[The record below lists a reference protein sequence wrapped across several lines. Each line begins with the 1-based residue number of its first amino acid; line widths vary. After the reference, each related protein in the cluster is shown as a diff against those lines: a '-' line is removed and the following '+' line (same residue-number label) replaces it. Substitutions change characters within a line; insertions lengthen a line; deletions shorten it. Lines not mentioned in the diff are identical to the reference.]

1 MNDFYNFVTNDYY
14 AIQEAAMWATF
25 ICALIAVVGAILVYV
40 FFLTPQNRGR
50 FTGFLGWLYDFLNFR
65 KMFGDILIRILY
77 VCTAIYLTISGV
89 CSSIIAGNLIY
100 VVQYTIIGNVIARLV
115 YELLMVLIS
124 LCRNVADIN
133 RKMGGTPVPPSVP
146 VSPVPQDPAAAQ
158 PAAPAQ
164 PFQRPEPVK
173 PAESQPAAPAQPFQ
187 RPEPVKPVEPQPAA
201 PAQPFQ
207 RPEPVKPAEP
217 QPAAPAQPFQRP
229 EPVKPAEPQ
238 PAAPAQP
245 FQRPEPPKMQ
255 TVKPD
260 IPVESP
266 FQRPAANNAPEAA
279 QQADTKFCRNCG
291 KRIAADAADCPFCGF
306 HLMP

>member
-133 RKMGGTPVPPSVP
+133 RKMGGTPVSPSAP
-146 VSPVPQDPAAAQ
+146 VSPVPQEPAV
-158 PAAPAQ
+158 PEQ
-164 PFQRPEPVK
+164 PFR
-173 PAESQPAAPAQPFQ
+173 
-187 RPEPVKPVEPQPAA
+187 
-201 PAQPFQ
+201 

-217 QPAAPAQPFQRP
+217 QPAAP
-229 EPVKPAEPQ
+229 E
-238 PAAPAQP
+238 QP

>member
-133 RKMGGTPVPPSVP
+133 RKMGGTPVPPSAP
-146 VSPVPQDPAAAQ
+146 VSPVPQ
-158 PAAPAQ
+158 
-164 PFQRPEPVK
+164 E
-173 PAESQPAAPAQPFQ
+173 
-187 RPEPVKPVEPQPAA
+187 
-201 PAQPFQ
+201 
-207 RPEPVKPAEP
+207 
-217 QPAAPAQPFQRP
+217 
-229 EPVKPAEPQ
+229 

-266 FQRPAANNAPEAA
+266 FQRPAADNAPEAT

>member
-133 RKMGGTPVPPSVP
+133 RKMGGTPVSPSAP
-146 VSPVPQDPAAAQ
+146 VSPVPQD

>member
-133 RKMGGTPVPPSVP
+133 RKMGGTPVPPSAP
-146 VSPVPQDPAAAQ
+146 VSPVPQE

-173 PAESQPAAPAQPFQ
+173 PIES
-187 RPEPVKPVEPQPAA
+187 QPAA

-217 QPAAPAQPFQRP
+217 QPAAPAQSFQRP

-238 PAAPAQP
+238 PAVPAQP

-266 FQRPAANNAPEAA
+266 FQRPAADNAPEAT

>member
-133 RKMGGTPVPPSVP
+133 RKMGGTPVSPSAP
-146 VSPVPQDPAAAQ
+146 VSPVPQEPAAAQ

-173 PAESQPAAPAQPFQ
+173 PAGSQPAAPAQPFQ

-266 FQRPAANNAPEAA
+266 FQRPAANNVPEAA

>member
-133 RKMGGTPVPPSVP
+133 RKMGGTPVSPSAP
-146 VSPVPQDPAAAQ
+146 VSPVPQEPAV
-158 PAAPAQ
+158 PEQ
-164 PFQRPEPVK
+164 PFRRPEPVK
-173 PAESQPAAPAQPFQ
+173 PAEPQPAVPEQPFRRPEPVKPAEPQPAAPAQPFQ
-187 RPEPVKPVEPQPAA
+187 RPEPVKPVESQPAA
-201 PAQPFQ
+201 PAQS
-207 RPEPVKPAEP
+207 
-217 QPAAPAQPFQRP
+217 FQRP

-266 FQRPAANNAPEAA
+266 FQRPAANNNAPEAA

>member
-133 RKMGGTPVPPSVP
+133 RKMGGTPVSPSAP

-158 PAAPAQ
+158 PAAPEQ
-164 PFQRPEPVK
+164 PFRRPEPVK
-173 PAESQPAAPAQPFQ
+173 PAEPKPAAPEQPFQ

>member
-133 RKMGGTPVPPSVP
+133 RKMGGTPVSPSAP
-146 VSPVPQDPAAAQ
+146 VSPVPQEPAVPEQPFRRPEPVKPAEPQ
-158 PAAPAQ
+158 PAAPEQPFRRPEPVKPAEPQPAAPEQ

-173 PAESQPAAPAQPFQ
+173 PT
-187 RPEPVKPVEPQPAA
+187 
-201 PAQPFQ
+201 
-207 RPEPVKPAEP
+207 EP

>member
-146 VSPVPQDPAAAQ
+146 VSPVPQEPAV
-158 PAAPAQ
+158 PEQ
-164 PFQRPEPVK
+164 PFR
-173 PAESQPAAPAQPFQ
+173 
-187 RPEPVKPVEPQPAA
+187 
-201 PAQPFQ
+201 

-217 QPAAPAQPFQRP
+217 QPAAPEQPFRRPEPVKPAEPQPAAPEQPFRRP

>member
-133 RKMGGTPVPPSVP
+133 RKMGGTPVSPSAP

-173 PAESQPAAPAQPFQ
+173 PAES
-187 RPEPVKPVEPQPAA
+187 
-201 PAQPFQ
+201 
-207 RPEPVKPAEP
+207 

>member
-133 RKMGGTPVPPSVP
+133 RKMGGTPVPPPAP
-146 VSPVPQDPAAAQ
+146 VSPVPQDPT
-158 PAAPAQ
+158 APAQ

-173 PAESQPAAPAQPFQ
+173 PAEPQPAAPAQSFQ
-187 RPEPVKPVEPQPAA
+187 RPEPVKPAEPQPAAPAQSFQRPEPVEPVEPQPAV

-217 QPAAPAQPFQRP
+217 QPAAPAQPFQHM
-229 EPVKPAEPQ
+229 
-238 PAAPAQP
+238 
-245 FQRPEPPKMQ
+245 EPPKMQ

-266 FQRPAANNAPEAA
+266 FQRPAVNNVPEAA

>member
-133 RKMGGTPVPPSVP
+133 RKMGGTPVPPSAP
-146 VSPVPQDPAAAQ
+146 VSPVNQ
-158 PAAPAQ
+158 
-164 PFQRPEPVK
+164 E
-173 PAESQPAAPAQPFQ
+173 
-187 RPEPVKPVEPQPAA
+187 PAA

-229 EPVKPAEPQ
+229 EPVKPVESQ
-238 PAAPAQP
+238 PAAPAQS

-266 FQRPAANNAPEAA
+266 FQRPAVNNVPEAT

>member
-133 RKMGGTPVPPSVP
+133 RKMGGTPVPPSAP
-146 VSPVPQDPAAAQ
+146 VSPVPQEPAV
-158 PAAPAQ
+158 PEQ
-164 PFQRPEPVK
+164 PFRRPEPVK

-217 QPAAPAQPFQRP
+217 QPAAPEQPFQRP

>member
-50 FTGFLGWLYDFLNFR
+50 FTGFLGWLYDFLNFW

-133 RKMGGTPVPPSVP
+133 RKMGGTPVSPSAP
-146 VSPVPQDPAAAQ
+146 VSPVPQD

-173 PAESQPAAPAQPFQ
+173 PAESQPAAPEQPFQ
-187 RPEPVKPVEPQPAA
+187 RPEPVKPTEPQPAA
-201 PAQPFQ
+201 PEQPF
-207 RPEPVKPAEP
+207 R
-217 QPAAPAQPFQRP
+217 RP